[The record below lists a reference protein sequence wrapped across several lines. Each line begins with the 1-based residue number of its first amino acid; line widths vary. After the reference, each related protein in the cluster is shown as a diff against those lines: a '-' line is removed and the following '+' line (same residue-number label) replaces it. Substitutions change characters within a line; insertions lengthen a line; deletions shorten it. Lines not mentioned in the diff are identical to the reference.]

1 MVGILSFIVVFG
13 VLVTVHELGHLYF
26 AKRAGIYC
34 PEFAIGM
41 GPKLFSYSHNDTLYT
56 IRLLPVGGYV
66 RMASAD
72 MEVNPLNKGMSIAL
86 KLNDSNEITH
96 VLLDDKHNFNDIEA
110 VEVIDNDFVEKMT
123 VTANRY
129 SDNNVVTYTLA
140 KTAYLVENGQLERIA
155 SYDERFE
162 SKTPWQRFLTL
173 FAGPLFNFL
182 LAFVL
187 FIFLAYVVGKTVDT
201 PIVGEV
207 SSGSPAEKAGI
218 VVGDEV
224 KEVNGQVVSDWTEM
238 TQTIAANGGEDK
250 PITFKVENDGN
261 VREVDIVPMIEE
273 TETPTGDVEKRL
285 IIGVRQMMA
294 EPKNI
299 FEPILWGTER
309 MIEVS
314 TMLLTLLG
322 QLFLSI
328 FQGEFT
334 FDMLN
339 GPVGIY
345 KVTESVAQLGIIS
358 LIAFTAMIS
367 VNLGV
372 MNLLPIPALDG
383 GRILFVLYEAI
394 FRKPVNKKVAM
405 NIQIAGVLFVIM
417 IMILVTWNDIKV
429 FFLGG

>member
-13 VLVTVHELGHLYF
+13 VLVTVHEFGHLYF

-41 GPKLFSYSHNDTLYT
+41 GPKLFSYTHKDTLYT

-72 MEVNPLNKGMSIAL
+72 MEVNPLNKGMSITL
-86 KLNDSNEITH
+86 KLNDSNEVTH
-96 VLLDDKHNFNDIEA
+96 VILDDKHNFTDIEQ
-110 VEVIDNDFVEKMT
+110 VEVVDNDFVRNMT
-123 VTANRY
+123 LTANRY
-129 SDNNVVTYTLA
+129 SDNEVVTYKIA
-140 KTAYLVENGQLERIA
+140 KTAYLVENGQLERIP
-155 SYDERFE
+155 SYNERFE

-187 FIFLAYVVGKTVDT
+187 FIFLAYVVGKTVDE

-207 SSGSPAEKAGI
+207 NENSPAEEAGI
-218 VVGDEV
+218 ERGDEITAV
-224 KEVNGQVVSDWTEM
+224 NGHEVNDWTSM
-238 TQTIAANGGEDK
+238 TTAIAQNADEEN
-250 PITFKVENDGN
+250 PITFTVENNGE
-261 VREVDIVPMIEE
+261 VREVDIKPTIEE
-273 TETPTGDVEKRL
+273 TETPTGEVEKRL

-394 FRKPVNKKVAM
+394 FRKPVNKTVAM
-405 NIQIAGVLFVIM
+405 NIQIAGVLFVLM